1 MLIKGKKVLGLN
13 YVKKRI
19 WEEDVFF
26 SFPLLRRP
34 LLGLVLFQD
43 SFHSLCTICFMQ
55 MVRGLVPRLRVCI
68 WMNAFS
74 SLSLLAIILALDIGP
89 LFVFLHFLNKE
100 LDFIF
105 ELQEVFCLKGFF
117 FNVALSGDLP

>member
-1 MLIKGKKVLGLN
+1 VLIKGKKVLGLN

-55 MVRGLVPRLRVCI
+55 MVRGLGPRLRVCI
-68 WMNAFS
+68 WMNGFS
-74 SLSLLAIILALDIGP
+74 SLSLLFVILSLDIGSM
-89 LFVFLHFLNKE
+89 K

-105 ELQEVFCLKGFF
+105 ELLEVLFLKGFKKKC
-117 FNVALSGDLP
+117 SPK